1 MRKYPALRT
10 IAVLIKVVVA
20 ASVFVSGLTLLVML
34 QREPLAALAVA
45 PLLVLGAIL
54 GWSLAESLL
63 VLVNGGEDLAM
74 LLEQQRAAT
83 RVLEDLVDITRRA
96 SVPRPERPATP
107 DVPAPVPAKPSAA
120 PDAPTPAPAK
130 PSAPP
135 PNVSER
141 LRQQR
146 RAENKCVD
154 CGLPLNFAR
163 VSIEKKEQ
171 CGACEANTG
180 ADGG

>member
-1 MRKYPALRT
+1 M
-10 IAVLIKVVVA
+10 VA

-96 SVPRPERPATP
+96 SAPHPERSPAPDTP
-107 DVPAPVPAKPSAA
+107 PPVPAKASG
-120 PDAPTPAPAK
+120 
-130 PSAPP
+130 APP
-135 PNVSER
+135 PNVPDR
-141 LRQQR
+141 VRQQR
-146 RAENKCVD
+146 RSENKCVD

-171 CGACEANTG
+171 CAACETNAG
-180 ADGG
+180 AVGG